1 MKKNLVKVLTLALAA
16 ATVAGMSAMP
26 VFAVNTVTDTWT
38 VTEGASRGT
47 ITVQGVKESGVT
59 VTAYQIVKGV
69 YSEGKLNDYALCDA
83 NFAKIAD
90 VMNPTADEVTT
101 IANNINAKTTTL
113 NGVTMKKSG
122 NDYVAD
128 VELGLYIVLVTG
140 ADTTVYNPAL
150 VAVNA
155 EDPINGSVD
164 MTLPF
169 TGSAYVKSSETGF
182 NKDIIG
188 SSKPTEKAVSENPK
202 NSEGDTVAFGDKVYF
217 KIDEMT
223 IPSYSQDYT
232 AVQYTIEDTLEN
244 GPFLGINNLVVT
256 VGGAEVA
263 AADDTYTLYYNG
275 AKVNPGTAGSS
286 GGAATSFKVEFAD
299 AYIRANGNKK
309 VEITYDS
316 VFTENA
322 TVNYA
327 ENKNTA
333 TLTYSNNPEDATK
346 TKTLTDT
353 TYHYTFGIDADIDAE
368 APGDDGD
375 QKNKDKETFEL
386 NKVTEAVGGGSFA
399 EYRDDGLVT
408 MRNDTYKL
416 QGAKFGLYTD
426 KAMTVARIT
435 PECDDDGYVTSD
447 ENGHITFT
455 GLDEGTYYMK
465 ETVAPATYSLNDKNT
480 YKIVIAAD
488 LDAEGVMT
496 AYSITTYLSTDGGAT
511 YDETAPV
518 GSARYTNTG
527 YSVNKTTG
535 EVTNALSD
543 YTAITPVE
551 IVNPKLAGLPSTGGA
566 GTIAITIGAGI
577 GMAGFLTLYIIN
589 KKKKDDEA
597 E

>member
-26 VFAVNTVTDTWT
+26 VFAANTVTDTWT
-38 VTEGASRGT
+38 VTAGASTGT
-47 ITVQGVKESGVT
+47 ITVQNVKEDGVT

-69 YSEGKLNDYALCDA
+69 YSEGKLNDYALCDET
-83 NFAKIAD
+83 NAKIAD
-90 VMNPTADEVTT
+90 VMNPTADEVTK
-101 IANNINAKTTTL
+101 IANNINADTTTL
-113 NGVTMKKSG
+113 KGVKMTKSG
-122 NDYVAD
+122 EDYVAN

-140 ADTTVYNPAL
+140 ADTTIYNPAL

-155 EDPINGSVD
+155 EDPINGTVD
-164 MTLPF
+164 MKLPF

-182 NKDIIG
+182 NKDIVG
-188 SSKPTEKAVSENPK
+188 SSHNT
-202 NSEGDTVAFGDKVYF
+202 EGDTVAFGDKVSF
-217 KIDEMT
+217 KIYDMT
-223 IPSYSQDYT
+223 IPSYSKDYT
-232 AVQYTIEDTLEN
+232 SVQYTIEDTLEN
-244 GPFLGINNLVVT
+244 GPFLGINNLVVK

-263 AADDTYTLYYNG
+263 ASDDTYTLYYNG
-275 AKVNPGTAGSS
+275 APVTPGTAGSS
-286 GGAATSFKVEFAD
+286 GGAATSFKVEFTD
-299 AYIRANGNKK
+299 AYIRANPKK
-309 VEITYDS
+309 NVEITYDS
-316 VFTENA
+316 VFTEDA

-386 NKVTEAVGGGSFA
+386 NKVTEAVGGASFE
-399 EYRDDGLVT
+399 EYREDGLVT
-408 MRNDTYKL
+408 MRNDKFKL

-426 KAMTVARIT
+426 KEMTVARIT

-480 YKIVIAAD
+480 YKIVIVAD

-511 YDETAPV
+511 YDEANPV

-527 YSVNKTTG
+527 YSLNETTG

-543 YTAITPVE
+543 YKDITPVE
-551 IVNPKLAGLPSTGGA
+551 IINPKLAGLPSTGGA
-566 GTIAITIGAGI
+566 GTIAITVGAAI
-577 GMAGFLTLYIIN
+577 GMAGFLTLYIVN

>member
-26 VFAVNTVTDTWT
+26 VFAANTVTDTWT
-38 VTEGASRGT
+38 VTAGASTGT
-47 ITVQGVKESGVT
+47 ITVQNVKEDGVT

-69 YSEGKLNDYALCDA
+69 YSEGKLNDYALCDET
-83 NFAKIAD
+83 NAKIAD
-90 VMNPTADEVTT
+90 VMNPTADEVTK
-101 IANNINAKTTTL
+101 IANNINADTTTL
-113 NGVTMKKSG
+113 KGVKMTKSG
-122 NDYVAD
+122 EDYVAN

-140 ADTTVYNPAL
+140 ADTTIYNPAL

-155 EDPINGSVD
+155 EDPINGTVD
-164 MTLPF
+164 MKLPF

-182 NKDIIG
+182 NKDIVG
-188 SSKPTEKAVSENPK
+188 SSHNT
-202 NSEGDTVAFGDKVYF
+202 EGDTVAFGDKVSF
-217 KIDEMT
+217 KIYDMT
-223 IPSYSQDYT
+223 IPSYSKDYT
-232 AVQYTIEDTLEN
+232 SVQYTIEDTLEN

-275 AKVNPGTAGSS
+275 AKVNPSTAGSS
-286 GGAATSFKVEFAD
+286 GGAATSFKVEFTD
-299 AYIRANGNKK
+299 DYIRNNGNKK
-309 VEITYDS
+309 VVITYDS

-368 APGDDGD
+368 APGDDLE

-386 NKVTEAVGGGSFA
+386 NKVTEAVGGASFA
-399 EYRDDGLVT
+399 EYREDGLVT
-408 MRNDTYKL
+408 MRNDKFKL
-416 QGAKFGLYTD
+416 KGAKFGLYTD
-426 KAMTVARIT
+426 KEMTVARIT

-447 ENGHITFT
+447 DNGHITFT

-496 AYSITTYLSTDGGAT
+496 AYSITTYLSEDGGAT
-511 YDETAPV
+511 YDTTPV
-518 GSARYTNTG
+518 GTARYTNTG
-527 YSVNKTTG
+527 YSLNKTTG

-543 YTAITPVE
+543 YTKITPVE

-566 GTIAITIGAGI
+566 GTIAITVGAGI
-577 GMAGFLTLYIIN
+577 GMAGFLTLYIVN